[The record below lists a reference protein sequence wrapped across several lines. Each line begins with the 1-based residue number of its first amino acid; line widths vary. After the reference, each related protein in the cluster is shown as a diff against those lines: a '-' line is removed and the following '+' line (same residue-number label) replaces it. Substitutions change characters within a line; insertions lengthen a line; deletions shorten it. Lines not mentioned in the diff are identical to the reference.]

1 MAGPVR
7 DREAMIAAMEPRL
20 DTRHW
25 RFVLV
30 SPDNAPQ
37 LLGAAIA
44 TFREDEG
51 VTAIV
56 PSNLADELGINSPD
70 FARITLMVHSDL
82 EGVGLTAAVAS
93 ALADA
98 DIACNMVA
106 AFHHDHAFV
115 PAEKGE
121 TALGMLKKL
130 QMGYQ
135 SLGFGGDDL

>member
-1 MAGPVR
+1 MTVPVR

-20 DTRHW
+20 GTECW

-37 LLGAAIA
+37 LLGAAIG

-56 PSNLADELGINSPD
+56 PASVAEELGIEGPD

-82 EGVGLTAAVAS
+82 EGVGLTAAVS
-93 ALADA
+93 GALADA
-98 DIACNMVA
+98 GIACNMVA

-115 PAEKGE
+115 PAARCEE
-121 TALGMLKKL
+121 ALSMLRNL
-130 QMGYQ
+130 AA
-135 SLGFGGDDL
+135 SAS

>member
-1 MAGPVR
+1 MGGPVR
-7 DREAMIAAMEPRL
+7 DGRAMIAAMAPRL
-20 DTRHW
+20 DPRSW

-30 SPDNAPQ
+30 QPDTAPQ
-37 LLGAAIA
+37 LLGAAIS

-56 PSNLADELGINSPD
+56 PAELADELGIDGPD

-82 EGVGLTAAVAS
+82 EGVGLTAAVAT

-98 DIACNMVA
+98 GIACNMVA

-115 PAEKGE
+115 PALRAEE
-121 TALGMLKKL
+121 ALEVLRTRAA
-130 QMGYQ
+130 
-135 SLGFGGDDL
+135 SAA

>member
-1 MAGPVR
+1 MTEPVR

-20 DTRHW
+20 DTQAW

-37 LLGAAIA
+37 LLGSAIG

-51 VTAIV
+51 QTAIV
-56 PSNLADELGINSPD
+56 PSEVAEELGIEGPD

-82 EGVGLTAAVAS
+82 EGVGLTAAVS
-93 ALADA
+93 GALADA
-98 DIACNMVA
+98 GIACNMVA

-115 PAEKGE
+115 PAAHGE
-121 TALGMLKKL
+121 RALAVLQKL
-130 QMGYQ
+130 
-135 SLGFGGDDL
+135 SSSVT

>member
-1 MAGPVR
+1 MGGPVR

-20 DTRHW
+20 DTRRW

-37 LLGAAIA
+37 LLGAAIG

-56 PSNLADELGINSPD
+56 PSELADDLGIEGPD

-82 EGVGLTAAVAS
+82 EGVGLTAAVANV
-93 ALADA
+93 LAVA
-98 DIACNMVA
+98 GIACNMVA

-115 PAEKGE
+115 PAERGE
-121 TALGMLKKL
+121 EAL
-130 QMGYQ
+130 
-135 SLGFGGDDL
+135 SLLTELSEAAS

>member
-1 MAGPVR
+1 
-7 DREAMIAAMEPRL
+7 MIAAMEPRP

-70 FARITLMVHSDL
+70 FARITLMVHSSLDA
-82 EGVGLTAAVAS
+82 VGFIARIATR
-93 ALADA
+93 LADA
-98 DIACNMVA
+98 GMGVNPVA
-106 AFHHDHAFV
+106 GYHHDHLFV
-115 PAEKGE
+115 PEDRAEDAMAILQ
-121 TALGMLKKL
+121 ALAKEG
-130 QMGYQ
+130 
-135 SLGFGGDDL
+135 

>member
-20 DTRHW
+20 DTQRW

-37 LLGAAIA
+37 LLGAAIG

-56 PSNLADELGINSPD
+56 PSGLADELGIEGPD

-82 EGVGLTAAVAS
+82 EGVGLTAAAS
-93 ALADA
+93 GALADA
-98 DIACNMVA
+98 GIACNMVA

-115 PAEKGE
+115 PVAKGDE
-121 TALGMLKKL
+121 ALSVLTELAG
-130 QMGYQ
+130 
-135 SLGFGGDDL
+135 SAV

>member
-20 DTRHW
+20 DTQRW
-25 RFVLV
+25 RFVLL
-30 SPDNAPQ
+30 SPDTAPQ
-37 LLGAAIA
+37 LLGAAIG

-56 PSNLADELGINSPD
+56 PSELADELGIQAPD

-82 EGVGLTAAVAS
+82 EGVGLTAAVS
-93 ALADA
+93 GALAGSG
-98 DIACNMVA
+98 IACNMVA

-115 PAEKGE
+115 PAARGE
-121 TALGMLKKL
+121 DALAILKETSVSA
-130 QMGYQ
+130 G
-135 SLGFGGDDL
+135 S

>member
-1 MAGPVR
+1 MSEPVR
-7 DREAMIAAMEPRL
+7 DREAMIAGMGPRL
-20 DTRHW
+20 DTQRW

-30 SPDNAPQ
+30 SPDTAPQ
-37 LLGAAIA
+37 LLGAAIG

-56 PSNLADELGINSPD
+56 PSGLADELGIEGPD

-82 EGVGLTAAVAS
+82 EGVGLTAAVAG

-98 DIACNMVA
+98 GIACNMVA

-115 PAEKGE
+115 PWARSEEGLQ
-121 TALGMLKKL
+121 ALVDLAHKKKRT
-130 QMGYQ
+130 
-135 SLGFGGDDL
+135 